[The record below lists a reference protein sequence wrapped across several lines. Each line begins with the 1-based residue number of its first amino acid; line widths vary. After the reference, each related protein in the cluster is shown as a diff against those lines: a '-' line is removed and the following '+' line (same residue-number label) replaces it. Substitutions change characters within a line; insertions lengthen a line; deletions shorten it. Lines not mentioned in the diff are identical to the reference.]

1 MIKFTTQEL
10 EMENSLKLLIYIF
23 LIDDII
29 FTSFILIEVV
39 ASKIEF
45 STLILYNSCKSFYY
59 IQWNLHLYILV

>member
-1 MIKFTTQEL
+1 MVLIMIKFTTQEL

-39 ASKIEF
+39 ASKIGCIIF
-45 STLILYNSCKSFYY
+45 GVCNVFTY
-59 IQWNLHLYILV
+59 IFFI